1 MNKTNEGDQ
10 ALILLVEDDV
20 QIRRFIR
27 TTLESQGFALR
38 ETDTGKEGLE
48 LARLLQPAMVIL
60 DLGLPDL
67 DGVEVAR
74 QLRDWSD
81 LPILVLSARSRED
94 SKVAAL
100 DAGADDYL
108 TKPFGVDELMAR
120 IRAILRRVGSNRI
133 HGEVDLGEVKV
144 DLINRRIT
152 RAGREVKLTPT
163 EYRLLAVL
171 IRNRGRIMTYR
182 HLLKEVWGGVHGED
196 SHYVRIYMAQ
206 LRHKLEDDAAN
217 PRYLLTETGVG
228 YRFADT

>member
-1 MNKTNEGDQ
+1 MNKANEGDG

-20 QIRRFIR
+20 QIRRFTR

-38 ETDTGKEGLE
+38 ETGTGKEGLE
-48 LARLLQPAMVIL
+48 LARLLQPAIVIL
-60 DLGLPDL
+60 DLGLPDM

-120 IRAILRRVGSNRI
+120 IRAILRRMGSNRI

-144 DLINRRIT
+144 DLVNRRIT

-163 EYRLLAVL
+163 EYRLLTVL

-182 HLLKEVWGGVHGED
+182 QLLKEVWGGVHGED